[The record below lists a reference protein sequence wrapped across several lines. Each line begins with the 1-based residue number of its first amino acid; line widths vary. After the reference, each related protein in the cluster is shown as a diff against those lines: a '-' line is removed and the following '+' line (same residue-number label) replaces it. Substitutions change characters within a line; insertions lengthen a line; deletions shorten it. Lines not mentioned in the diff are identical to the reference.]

1 VRTGGPR
8 TLRGPVTTGVAIV
21 SAMPSQGFEARL
33 ERLVET
39 TFGRLFRSGLQ
50 PAEFGRKLRRA
61 MDDHRVVS
69 AAGRVVVANR
79 FDFRIS
85 DTDAESLEG
94 MEATLRRELA
104 ELARGHARDEG
115 YVFVGPVEV
124 SVEAGDVPRGTIDL
138 DARIVEGAGA
148 LPPGSLLLPTGDR
161 VPLGEYEVSIGRNDD
176 CTVILA
182 DPNVSR
188 LHAVVRPSG
197 DGFVV
202 VDQGSTNGTRV
213 NEARVSEHQLVAGDE
228 LRFGNTVI
236 RFEAS

>member
-1 VRTGGPR
+1 MRGGGPLS
-8 TLRGPVTTGVAIV
+8 TAVAIV
-21 SAMPSQGFEARL
+21 SRMPAQGFEARL

-61 MDDHRVVS
+61 MDDHKVVS

-79 FDFRIS
+79 FDFS
-85 DTDAESLEG
+85 VSTADAESLEG
-94 MEATLRRELA
+94 MEGTLRRELA

-115 YVFVGPVEV
+115 YAFVGPVEV
-124 SVEAGDVPRGTIDL
+124 TLDTDAGVPRGTIDL
-138 DARIVEGAGA
+138 DARIVEGPGA

-161 VPLGEYEVSIGRNDD
+161 VPLGEYEVTLGRNDD

-188 LHAVVRPSG
+188 QHAVVRP
-197 DGFVV
+197 DGEGYVV
-202 VDQGSTNGTRV
+202 VDRGSTNGTKV
-213 NEARVSEHQLVAGDE
+213 NGARITEHHLVPGDVVQL
-228 LRFGNTVI
+228 GNTVV